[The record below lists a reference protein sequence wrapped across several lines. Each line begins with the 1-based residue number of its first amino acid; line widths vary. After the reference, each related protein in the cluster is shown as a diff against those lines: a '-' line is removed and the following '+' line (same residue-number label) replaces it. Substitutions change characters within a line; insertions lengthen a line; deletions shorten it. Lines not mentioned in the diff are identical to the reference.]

1 MAESKRIEIGEVEVE
16 KIIDA
21 LNRFHGID
29 FSGYSRASFT
39 RRIQR
44 IADKDA
50 NGTFDSLLNRV
61 SENKEYFSRF
71 LKEVTVNV
79 TEMFRDPSFFASLRK
94 NVLPELNKQQT
105 LQIWHAACST
115 GEEVYSMAVL
125 LHEAS
130 LLERSTILGT
140 DLNPEVLLKA
150 KQGVFSERD
159 FPEYIQNYE
168 RSGGKAALSEY
179 YDSSY
184 GNSVFKPFFKDKMTF
199 SEHNLVNDGSFN
211 KFNLIMCRNVL
222 IYFQKPL
229 QARVLHLFKNSLV
242 TGGFLC
248 LGSKESL
255 LFSDDRLAFEVVD
268 AKEKIYRKI

>member
-1 MAESKRIEIGEVEVE
+1 MEESKRIEIGEAEVE

-61 SENKEYFSRF
+61 SENKDYFSRF

-79 TEMFRDPSFFASLRK
+79 TEMFRDPSFFASIRK

-115 GEEVYSMAVL
+115 GEEVYSMAIL

-130 LLERSTILGT
+130 LLERSTIHGT

-150 KQGVFSERD
+150 KQGAFSERN
-159 FPEYIQNYE
+159 FPDYIRNYE
-168 RSGGKAALSEY
+168 RSGGKASLSEY

-184 GNSVFKPFFKDKMTF
+184 GTSVFKPFFKDKMTF
-199 SEHNLVNDGSFN
+199 SEHNLVTDSSFN

-229 QARVLHLFKNSLV
+229 QARVVHLFKNSLV

>member
-1 MAESKRIEIGEVEVE
+1 MENHKRIEIGEGEVE
-16 KIIDA
+16 KIIEA
-21 LNRFHGID
+21 LNRYHGID

-50 NGTFDSLLNRV
+50 NGTFDTLLHRV
-61 SENKEYFSRF
+61 SENKDYFYKF
-71 LKEVTVNV
+71 LKEITVNV
-79 TEMFRDPSFFASLRK
+79 TEMFRDPSFFNSVRK
-94 NVLPELNKQQT
+94 NVLPELSRQQS

-115 GEEVYSMAVL
+115 GEEVYSLAVL

-130 LLERSTILGT
+130 LLERSTIRGT
-140 DLNPEVLLKA
+140 DLNPEVLLTA
-150 KQGVFSERD
+150 KQGVYPHRNFQ
-159 FPEYIQNYE
+159 EYGQNYE
-168 RSGGKAALSEY
+168 RSGGKVSLSEY
-179 YDSSY
+179 YEASY
-184 GNSVFKPFFKDKMTF
+184 GNSIFKSFLKDKMTF
-199 SEHNLVNDGSFN
+199 SEHNLVTDGSFN

-229 QARVLHLFKNSLV
+229 QAHVVHLFKNSLV

>member
-1 MAESKRIEIGEVEVE
+1 
-16 KIIDA
+16 
-21 LNRFHGID
+21 
-29 FSGYSRASFT
+29 
-39 RRIQR
+39 
-44 IADKDA
+44 
-50 NGTFDSLLNRV
+50 RV
-61 SENKEYFSRF
+61 SKDKEYFSRF

-79 TEMFRDPSFFASLRK
+79 TEMFRDPSFFASIRK
-94 NVLPELNKQQT
+94 NVLPELNKQEK

-115 GEEVYSMAVL
+115 GEEVYSLAVL

-130 LLERSTILGT
+130 LLQRSTILGT

-150 KQGVFSERD
+150 KQGAYSERN

-168 RSGGKAALSEY
+168 RSGGKASLSEY
-179 YDSSY
+179 YDSSH
-184 GNSVFKPFFKDKMTF
+184 GNSVFKPFLKDKMTF
-199 SEHNLVNDGSFN
+199 SEHNLVTDGSFN

-255 LFSDDRLAFEVVD
+255 LFSDDRLAFEVID